1 MPKLRETLLQ
11 VKERQRREL
20 RLRTQ
25 ARCAQLVAGRQLIRE
40 ADFDKIEEHP
50 NVALGEFYV
59 QWRDIIE
66 ENPNVAEGPLRLQGR
81 DNNIEEPKT
90 LKDWTLCINV
100 TCFLLLLFLANCLIL
115 QYITLRKA

>member
-25 ARCAQLVAGRQLIRE
+25 ARCAQLVAGRHLRE
-40 ADFDKIEEHP
+40 ADCDNIEDHP
-50 NVALGEFYV
+50 NVALGEFCV
-59 QWRDIIE
+59 QGRDIIE
-66 ENPNVAEGPLRLQGR
+66 ENPNVAEGSLRLPGR
-81 DNNIEEPKT
+81 DNNIDEPNT
-90 LKDWTLCINV
+90 LKDWTVCINV
-100 TCFLLLLFLANCLIL
+100 TCFLSLLFLANCLIL